1 MKVINKLIVFSS
13 EVYDQQ
19 MELQET
25 NFEIFSEMIEF
36 IFESPL
42 NQSANIT
49 AQEIKRIMNSK
60 KNKLQRKMT
69 TMMDFDFG
77 GDEKDNDI

>member
-49 AQEIKRIMNSK
+49 A
-60 KNKLQRKMT
+60 
-69 TMMDFDFG
+69 
-77 GDEKDNDI
+77 

>member
-49 AQEIKRIMNSK
+49 AQEIKRIMNNK
-60 KNKLQRKMT
+60 KNKIQKKMT